1 MTKTQATTKTRATAT
16 KASTHITLGADNV
29 WRSGKTVWT
38 DAQVIAHAVTLH
50 DAMGVMHA
58 QAFDTRCELGN
69 IFMQKKLQ
77 FQVENNT
84 KSDKLFGQ
92 WWSQSDWAHI
102 DRRQRYEY
110 VTCATHKA
118 KIKRAFTGEKLNDLS
133 MSSIRLLLQE
143 KAKPKAATPKASTP
157 KGADA
162 PKASTEAATPKAD
175 APTKLT
181 EATLAKQ
188 VTQQL
193 ADSKLSLE
201 LFIEQLQVLAQA

>member
-50 DAMGVMHA
+50 DAMGVIHA

-143 KAKPKAATPKASTP
+143 KAKPKAATPKAATP
-157 KGADA
+157 KGTDT
-162 PKASTEAATPKAD
+162 PKASAKADAPKAD
-175 APTKLT
+175 APTKIT

>member
-1 MTKTQATTKTRATAT
+1 MTKTQATTKTRAIAT
-16 KASTHITLGADNV
+16 KPSTHITLGADNV

-38 DAQVIAHAVTLH
+38 DAQVIAHGVTLH

-143 KAKPKAATPKASTP
+143 KAKPKAATPKAATP
-157 KGADA
+157 KGTDA
-162 PKASTEAATPKAD
+162 PKASTEADAPKAD

>member
-1 MTKTQATTKTRATAT
+1 MTKTQATTKTSA
-16 KASTHITLGADNV
+16 ITSKPVALKLGADNV
-29 WRSGKTVWT
+29 WRQGKQVWT

-50 DAMGVMHA
+50 DAMGVIHA
-58 QAFDTRCELGN
+58 QAFDTRCELGH

-102 DRRQRYEY
+102 DRRQRYDY

-118 KIKRAFTGEKLNDLS
+118 QIKRAFTSEKLNDLS
-133 MSSIRLLLQE
+133 MSSIRVLLQ
-143 KAKPKAATPKASTP
+143 KKSKKTTAQAPKADTPKSADTPKASA
-157 KGADA
+157 KADA
-162 PKASTEAATPKAD
+162 PKAD
-175 APTKLT
+175 APTKIT

-188 VTQQL
+188 VTKQL
-193 ADSKLSLE
+193 ADSKLSLD